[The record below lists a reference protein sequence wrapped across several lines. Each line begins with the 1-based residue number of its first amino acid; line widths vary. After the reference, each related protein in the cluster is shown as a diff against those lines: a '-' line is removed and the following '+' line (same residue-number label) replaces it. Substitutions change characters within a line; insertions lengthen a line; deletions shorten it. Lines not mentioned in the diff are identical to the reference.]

1 MSKTSKKKA
10 KQIAEKPLE
19 QSAFGT
25 TEQSGFDSSEQNSP
39 NSAEQS
45 SANSRKAGAGQA
57 EEMPKSTAGRRFSRL
72 YIVTAVS
79 TGAVCLAI
87 VLITAQVSRSAARR
101 IEKNPVIL
109 PSPAPV
115 DSLLEGF
122 SADGVL
128 SAKTAAPIPTAAP
141 KTSESAA
148 QASPIPAD
156 SESNAAQAASAKQ
169 TDTADANQESV
180 AVGLFKKSEPFSIRM
195 PLAGEVLH
203 PFSADRLQK
212 SKTLGD
218 WRTHN
223 GVDLKAES
231 GTPVCAAADGVVLR
245 AEYDAM
251 TGCTVVLQHDGQYQT
266 VYANLASAE
275 MVEKGQSVRAGECL
289 GAVGDS
295 AVFEKL
301 EESHLHFELTE
312 NGVFKNPLDYIK

>member
-10 KQIAEKPLE
+10 KHTAEKP
-19 QSAFGT
+19 SAQTTFGT
-25 TEQSGFDSSEQNSP
+25 PEQRGFDSSEQ
-39 NSAEQS
+39 S
-45 SANSRKAGAGQA
+45 SANTAEQTSAISQKADARQEKETPQGTSGH
-57 EEMPKSTAGRRFSRL
+57 RFGRL
-72 YIVTAVS
+72 YIVTAVTS
-79 TGAVCLAI
+79 GAICLAI

-101 IEKNPVIL
+101 IEKNTVIL

-115 DSLLEGF
+115 DSLLENF
-122 SADGVL
+122 SADSGL
-128 SAKTAAPIPTAAP
+128 PAKTALPIPDAEP
-141 KTSESAA
+141 KKSESAA
-148 QASPIPAD
+148 QTSPI
-156 SESNAAQAASAKQ
+156 SSAAEDNTVKTASAEQ
-169 TDTADANQESV
+169 SDAAEANQESV

-275 MVEKGQSVRAGECL
+275 MVEKGQSIRAGECL